1 MKDTAE
7 MKTYIE
13 KLKESFCFHDSFV
26 FSAKLKGND
35 YVVYIE
41 TYEDH
46 DWEKCACVK
55 ITFKNV
61 TSIKRDDDRS
71 IRTKLDEEG
80 YLESNCRYN
89 FEHIR
94 QKNDVLIIQLVVYSY
109 MIGSYRKIVIECED
123 VEFVK
128 DIPLK
133 EVPDNREI

>member
-13 KLKESFCFHDSFV
+13 KLKESYCFHDSFV

-61 TSIKRDDDRS
+61 DAIPGRAGETSQLELYRDELDVYMRS
-71 IRTKLDEEG
+71 AAT
-80 YLESNCRYN
+80 S
-89 FEHIR
+89 
-94 QKNDVLIIQLVVYSY
+94 
-109 MIGSYRKIVIECED
+109 VISQNPRAE
-123 VEFVK
+123 
-128 DIPLK
+128 
-133 EVPDNREI
+133 